1 MMDVEAARNQ
11 MIEQQVR
18 AWEVLDPRVLAALAR
33 VRREQFVPEAYAQL
47 AFADTAIPLG
57 AGEHMLPPKVEGRIL
72 QALAPQPDDAVLEI
86 GTGSGFFAACLAAMA
101 GRVRTLEVREQLAAR
116 ARACL
121 KMAGIAGIAVDTADA
136 LTVKP
141 EPVYDAVALTAS
153 LPVYDARFEG
163 WLRPGGRLFVVVG
176 TAPAMEARLVTK
188 VAEQAVR
195 HDSLFETVID
205 PLRGARAP
213 DSFQF

>member
-1 MMDVEAARNQ
+1 MDVEAARSQ

-18 AWEVLDPRVLAALAR
+18 AWDVLDSRVLAALAS
-33 VRREQFVPEAYAQL
+33 VRREQFVPEAYSQL

-57 AGEHMLPPKVEGRIL
+57 FGQHMLPPKVEGRIL
-72 QALAPQPDDAVLEI
+72 QALAPEPDHAVLEI
-86 GTGSGFFAACLAAMA
+86 GTGRGFFAACLAAMA
-101 GRVRTLEVREQLAAR
+101 GRVRTVEIRGELAHQ

-121 KMAGIAGIAVDTADA
+121 RAAGIAGIAVDTADA
-136 LTVKP
+136 LTLKP
-141 EPVYDAVALTAS
+141 EPVYDAVALTAA

-163 WLRPGGRLFVVVG
+163 WLKPGGRLFVVVG

-188 VAEQAVR
+188 VTDRAVR

-205 PLRGARAP
+205 PLHGARAP
-213 DSFQF
+213 NPFQF